1 MNNLMKA
8 LSVSA
13 LCMSAFGIVHAAD
26 AHEKKQISV
35 CKSKSEGTPVTYAY
49 KGVIYNGTCQPA
61 DDGKLK
67 FQPPM
72 PPANAPAPV
81 STPLQMQEN
90 QSAPQPI
97 SAPPMPSAPPVEVAP
112 PILQSAPPAMPAV
125 APQATPADMEQ
136 PDAEAVEDVDAP
148 NIES

>member
-13 LCMSAFGIVHAAD
+13 LCMSAFGVVHAAD

-97 SAPPMPSAPPVEVAP
+97 SAPPVEVAP

>member
-1 MNNLMKA
+1 MNNLIKA

-97 SAPPMPSAPPVEVAP
+97 SAPPMQPAQPMM
-112 PILQSAPPAMPAV
+112 QSAPPAMNTQPAV
-125 APQATPADMEQ
+125 APQAMPADMEQ
-136 PDAEAVEDVDAP
+136 PDAEAVEDLDAP
-148 NIES
+148 NIEY

>member
-97 SAPPMPSAPPVEVAP
+97 SAPPMQPAQPMM
-112 PILQSAPPAMPAV
+112 QSAPPAMNTQPAV
-125 APQATPADMEQ
+125 APQAMPADMEQ
-136 PDAEAVEDVDAP
+136 PDAEAVEDLDAP

>member
-97 SAPPMPSAPPVEVAP
+97 SAPPMQPAQPMM
-112 PILQSAPPAMPAV
+112 QSAPPAMNTQPAV
-125 APQATPADMEQ
+125 APQAMPADLEQ
-136 PDAEAVEDVDAP
+136 PDAEAVEDLDAP
-148 NIES
+148 NLES

>member
-13 LCMSAFGIVHAAD
+13 LCMSAFGIAHAAD

-97 SAPPMPSAPPVEVAP
+97 SAPPM
-112 PILQSAPPAMPAV
+112 QSAPPAMNTHPAV
-125 APQATPADMEQ
+125 APQAMPADMEQ
-136 PDAEAVEDVDAP
+136 PNANKIEDLDAP

>member
-35 CKSKSEGTPVTYAY
+35 CKNKSEGTPVTYAY

-97 SAPPMPSAPPVEVAP
+97 SAPPMQPAQPMM
-112 PILQSAPPAMPAV
+112 QSAPPAMNTQPAV
-125 APQATPADMEQ
+125 APQAMPADMEQ
-136 PDAEAVEDVDAP
+136 PDAEAVEDLDAP

>member
-1 MNNLMKA
+1 MNNLIKA

-13 LCMSAFGIVHAAD
+13 LCMSAFGVVHAED
-26 AHEKKQISV
+26 AHEQKQISV
-35 CKSKSEGTPVTYAY
+35 CKKKSEGTQVSYAF
-49 KGVIYNGTCQPA
+49 KGVIYNGTCQPS

-72 PPANAPAPV
+72 PAAAAT
-81 STPLQMQEN
+81 TPIDTSVQIQET

-97 SAPPMPSAPPVEVAP
+97 SAPPMQHAQPMMQ
-112 PILQSAPPAMPAV
+112 QSTPPAMQAEPPV
-125 APQATPADMEQ
+125 APQATPADIEQ
-136 PDAEAVEDVDAP
+136 PDAEAVDDVDAP

>member
-1 MNNLMKA
+1 
-8 LSVSA
+8 
-13 LCMSAFGIVHAAD
+13 MSAFGIVHAAD

-97 SAPPMPSAPPVEVAP
+97 SAPPMQPAQPMM
-112 PILQSAPPAMPAV
+112 QSAPPAMNTQPAV
-125 APQATPADMEQ
+125 APQAMPADLEQ
-136 PDAEAVEDVDAP
+136 PDAEAVEDLDAP

>member
-1 MNNLMKA
+1 
-8 LSVSA
+8 
-13 LCMSAFGIVHAAD
+13 MSAFGIVHAAD

-97 SAPPMPSAPPVEVAP
+97 SAPPMQPAQPMM
-112 PILQSAPPAMPAV
+112 QSAPPAMNTQPAV
-125 APQATPADMEQ
+125 APQAMPADMEQ
-136 PDAEAVEDVDAP
+136 PDAEAVEDLDAP
-148 NIES
+148 NIEY

>member
-1 MNNLMKA
+1 MNNLIKA

-97 SAPPMPSAPPVEVAP
+97 SAPPMQPAQPMM
-112 PILQSAPPAMPAV
+112 QSAPPAMNTQPAV
-125 APQATPADMEQ
+125 APQAMPADLEQ
-136 PDAEAVEDVDAP
+136 PDAEAVEDLDAP

>member
-13 LCMSAFGIVHAAD
+13 LCMSAFGVVHAVD

-97 SAPPMPSAPPVEVAP
+97 SAPPMQPAQPMM
-112 PILQSAPPAMPAV
+112 QSAPPAMNTHPAV
-125 APQATPADMEQ
+125 APQAMPADMEQ
-136 PDAEAVEDVDAP
+136 PHAKTIEDLDAP

>member
-13 LCMSAFGIVHAAD
+13 LCMSVFGVVHAAD

-49 KGVIYNGTCQPA
+49 KGVIYNGTCQPT

-72 PPANAPAPV
+72 PPENAPAPV

-97 SAPPMPSAPPVEVAP
+97 SAPPMQHAQPMM
-112 PILQSAPPAMPAV
+112 QSAPPAMHTHPAV
-125 APQATPADMEQ
+125 APQAMPADMEQ
-136 PDAEAVEDVDAP
+136 PHAKTIEDLDAP

>member
-1 MNNLMKA
+1 MNNLIKA

-13 LCMSAFGIVHAAD
+13 LCMTAFGVVHAAD

-97 SAPPMPSAPPVEVAP
+97 SAPPMPSAPP
-112 PILQSAPPAMPAV
+112 AMNTHPAV
-125 APQATPADMEQ
+125 APQAMPADMEQ
-136 PDAEAVEDVDAP
+136 PDAEAVDDVDAP

>member
-8 LSVSA
+8 LSLSA

-97 SAPPMPSAPPVEVAP
+97 SAPPMQPAQPMM
-112 PILQSAPPAMPAV
+112 QSAPPAMNTQPAV
-125 APQATPADMEQ
+125 APQAMPADLEQ
-136 PDAEAVEDVDAP
+136 PDAEAVEDLDAP

>member
-1 MNNLMKA
+1 MNNLIKA

-97 SAPPMPSAPPVEVAP
+97 SAPPMQPAQPMM
-112 PILQSAPPAMPAV
+112 QSAPPAMHTHPAV
-125 APQATPADMEQ
+125 APQAMPADMEQ
-136 PDAEAVEDVDAP
+136 PDAEAVEDLDAP

>member
-13 LCMSAFGIVHAAD
+13 LCMSAFGVVHAAD

-72 PPANAPAPV
+72 PAAAATAPIDTSV
-81 STPLQMQEN
+81 QIKET

-97 SAPPMPSAPPVEVAP
+97 SAPPMQPAQPMM
-112 PILQSAPPAMPAV
+112 QSAPPAMNTQPAV
-125 APQATPADMEQ
+125 APQAMPADL
-136 PDAEAVEDVDAP
+136 
-148 NIES
+148 

>member
-97 SAPPMPSAPPVEVAP
+97 SAPPMQPARPMM
-112 PILQSAPPAMPAV
+112 QSAPPAMNTQPAV
-125 APQATPADMEQ
+125 APQAMPADLEQ
-136 PDAEAVEDVDAP
+136 PDAEAVEDLDAP

>member
-13 LCMSAFGIVHAAD
+13 LCMSAFGIAHAAD

-97 SAPPMPSAPPVEVAP
+97 SAPPMQPAQPMM
-112 PILQSAPPAMPAV
+112 QSAPPAMNTQPAV
-125 APQATPADMEQ
+125 APQAMPADMEQ
-136 PDAEAVEDVDAP
+136 PDAEAVEDLDAP

>member
-13 LCMSAFGIVHAAD
+13 LCMSAFGVVHAAD
-26 AHEKKQISV
+26 AHEQKQISV
-35 CKSKSEGTPVTYAY
+35 CKKKSEGTQVSYAF
-49 KGVIYNGTCQPA
+49 KGVIYNGTCQPS

-90 QSAPQPI
+90 QSTPQPI
-97 SAPPMPSAPPVEVAP
+97 SAPPM
-112 PILQSAPPAMPAV
+112 QSAPPAMNTHPAV
-125 APQATPADMEQ
+125 APQAMPADMEQ
-136 PDAEAVEDVDAP
+136 PHAKTIEDLDAP

>member
-1 MNNLMKA
+1 MNNLIKA

-13 LCMSAFGIVHAAD
+13 LCMSAFGVVQAAD

-35 CKSKSEGTPVTYAY
+35 CKKKSEGTPVTYAY

-97 SAPPMPSAPPVEVAP
+97 SAPPMQHAQPMMQ
-112 PILQSAPPAMPAV
+112 QSAPPAMPAV

>member
-97 SAPPMPSAPPVEVAP
+97 SAPPMQPAQPMM
-112 PILQSAPPAMPAV
+112 QSAPPAMNTQPAV
-125 APQATPADMEQ
+125 APQAMPADLEQ
-136 PDAEAVEDVDAP
+136 PDAEAVEDLDAP

>member
-1 MNNLMKA
+1 MNNLIKA

-97 SAPPMPSAPPVEVAP
+97 SAPPMQPAQPMM
-112 PILQSAPPAMPAV
+112 QSAPPAMNTQPAV
-125 APQATPADMEQ
+125 APQAMPADMEQ
-136 PDAEAVEDVDAP
+136 PDAEAVENLDAP

>member
-13 LCMSAFGIVHAAD
+13 LCMSAFGVVHAAD

-97 SAPPMPSAPPVEVAP
+97 SAPPVEVAP
-112 PILQSAPPAMPAV
+112 PIMQSAPPAMHTHPAV
-125 APQATPADMEQ
+125 APQAMPADMEQ
-136 PDAEAVEDVDAP
+136 PNAEAVDDVDAP

>member
-1 MNNLMKA
+1 MKA

-97 SAPPMPSAPPVEVAP
+97 SAPPMQPAQPMM
-112 PILQSAPPAMPAV
+112 QSAPPAMNTQPAV
-125 APQATPADMEQ
+125 APQAMPADLEQ
-136 PDAEAVEDVDAP
+136 PDAEAVEDLDAP